1 MEEVTRKIVKL
12 ISSGW
17 VFVLALLIFVAE
29 TAYLALTSRFP
40 MAFDESYHF
49 SLIKFFSHRLNPIVT
64 SQASGTYG
72 LGAIVQNPSFLYH
85 YLLSFP
91 YRFIAL
97 FTNSPEVEATSLRF
111 VNIALA
117 LASLIIM
124 RKLLRLMNLSDAL
137 VNIVMLVFALTP
149 MVVLLSAQINYD
161 NLLILAVTLCLYETV
176 TFSKKLD
183 RKIFDAKGLL
193 TLACLC
199 LFTSVVKFVF
209 LPIFLAITAFVG
221 FKLAL
226 YRPPGG
232 TGLIAVAKKSF
243 ADISKSTKLFLL
255 AAGLLGS
262 FFFVRLYG
270 VNLVKYHNPAPQCN
284 QVLNI
289 QDCTRYYAWDS
300 NYNTRQQELA
310 HPTTNMMN
318 VPQYNGYWL
327 LVNGFGLFG
336 AIMPLLGPYYIS
348 PTFCLIVIILWA
360 AAIACTI
367 VNFKKVRKGNKNLLT
382 VIGISLVYV
391 LAIWGRNYHD
401 YLQLG
406 KPVAIDGRYLVP
418 VLIYFYALLGLGTQY
433 ALADRRPRQ
442 LIIKLA
448 LVALTVF
455 SFIYYGG
462 FVQYISH
469 ISPSYGRI
477 SPSNNFFIGKE

>member
-1 MEEVTRKIVKL
+1 MEEATRKIIKL
-12 ISSGW
+12 IGSGW
-17 VFVLALLIFVAE
+17 VFIFTLLVFVAE

-72 LGAIVQNPSFLYH
+72 LGAIIQNPSFLYH

-97 FTNSPEVEATSLRF
+97 FTSSPEVEAISLRF
-111 VNIALA
+111 VNISLA
-117 LASLIIM
+117 VASLIIM
-124 RKLLRLMNLSDAL
+124 RKLLRLMNLSEAL

-149 MVVLLSAQINYD
+149 MFMLLSAQINYD
-161 NLLILAVTLCLYETV
+161 NLLIPAVTLCLFETV
-176 TFSKKLD
+176 AFSQKLD

-199 LFTSVVKFVF
+199 LFASVVKFVF
-209 LPIFLAITAFVG
+209 LPILAAIAVFVG
-221 FKLAL
+221 FRLAF

-232 TGLIAVAKKSF
+232 TGLIAAAKKSF
-243 ADISKSTKLFLL
+243 AGIGKSTKLLLL

-289 QDCTRYYAWDS
+289 EDCTKYYAWDS

-310 HPTTNMMN
+310 HPTANKMN
-318 VPQYNGYWL
+318 VPQYTGYWL
-327 LVNGFGLFG
+327 AINGFGLFG

-348 PTFCLIVIILWA
+348 PTFCLIVIILWT
-360 AAIACTI
+360 AAIVCTV
-367 VNFKKVRKGNKNLLT
+367 VNFKKIPRGNKNLLT

-418 VLIYFYALLGLGTQY
+418 VIIYFYALLGLGTQY
-433 ALADRRPRQ
+433 ALAAKRPPQ
-442 LIIKLA
+442 LIIKLS
-448 LVALTVF
+448 LVVLTVF
-455 SFIYYGG
+455 SFVYYGG
-462 FVQYISH
+462 FAQYITH

-477 SPSNNFFIGKE
+477 SPSDDFFIGKE